1 MIEVNQII
9 KNLIPTEPVT
19 VIKVQALGNMYSIR
33 YTGVTTNK
41 TSSKVITK
49 EQFESLEVLTSEG
62 EFNFKGNPE
71 KFVMYA
77 EAERIHS
84 AYQFDPLFA
93 INCSVV
99 DPLPHQVEAVY
110 KFLLPQPKIR
120 FLLADDTGAGKTIM
134 TGLLLKELIMR
145 GIVER
150 ILIITPGGLTK
161 QWQEDEMGV
170 KFNIPF
176 TLVNRSLF
184 TADPNI
190 FRTANKIVTS
200 IDFISREDVLS
211 VVSNTSW
218 DMVIF
223 DESHKLSAYEYGQ
236 KTYKSKR
243 YETAYVLSQQCE
255 HMLLLTATPHRGRT
269 DTFKKLLQLLDEDIF
284 ATDDVATE
292 RVKELS
298 KDGLNKFFI
307 RRLKGDMKDW
317 NGNPLYKNRFTK
329 TISYQLTPEE
339 KYLYDQVT
347 NYLTQRKEEA
357 TEEKNIHVTLALA
370 VMQRRLVSSI
380 FAIKNTLFKRW
391 NALQGI
397 VDEVNKNPNIWKQRQ
412 KLELVDVDNMDQY
425 DDLEDDEKDALDN
438 ILSDPKKFKL
448 FTTSK
453 SLGEIAN
460 EAQEVKRLYDIA
472 NQLYNQNQEEKKYIQ
487 LKELLKSQGVIYGQK
502 LVIFTEHKDTL
513 LYLQERLTNNGYK
526 VAVIHGGLSVD
537 DRRASQWQFMAPDT
551 QILIATDAAGEGI
564 NLQFCRLLIN
574 WDIPWNPNR
583 LEQRMGRI
591 HRYVQKEDV
600 LVFNMVADNTREGQ
614 VLSKLL
620 TKLDIIR
627 ESMGDD
633 RVYDVIQDV
642 LKDVSLEAIISS
654 VFDGK
659 KSDLDLFLN
668 QNNQQLESEF
678 KNRIEE
684 QQNAIAHSEVDY
696 KDARILKEDSDEKR
710 LQPIYIQLFFERAF
724 RYLGGQYDAVQK
736 GIYKITSIPDI
747 LSKQLKESYN
757 ILADN
762 LSQLLFCFDKQIF
775 LDYQNTAAIL
785 GKVHYINPGNA
796 LFDALVDCVRKEFK
810 EEMLKGTILVSPED
824 TEEYFA
830 FFVKNQI
837 TDNRP
842 NKGDDSIANELLS
855 FIYQTTDG
863 SYHST
868 SPAKFLDLHAPS
880 QFAKEILPPET
891 VQSHEVMSWA
901 FENITLPLFEETKV
915 KVEEDSAKRQEYLR
929 TAFSQ
934 IIMDLDI
941 AINEM
946 QMKAFMG
953 DMKLQEKLLHKIER
967 KKELMHKREERIAE
981 MGQMTEVSPKEPEI
995 IGCAYVVP
1003 LSQVEYEQHFHMKRD
1018 EEVEA
1023 IAMQVAMEYETSQ
1036 GRTPGDVSK
1045 QNLGYDIKSIDA
1057 YEMKRYIEVKGR
1069 ATTDGVMLSE
1079 NEWNRLAQL
1088 GNKAWLYIVVNCKT
1102 TPELYRIQ
1110 NPAERLSFEKMSKG
1124 VQYYLPLEEWQQKYI
1139 KKLTAIFD
1147 TIEYQTSDVVSVMF
1161 AHQSTEA
1168 WTTLCNSILGARM
1181 NITGSWPMD
1190 TEMANRSLGLAAA
1203 ALESSVTVSCRP
1215 SERNGFETFKRVKKA
1230 IETKVTEEVNA
1241 LYELGFR
1248 GADLLTACF
1257 GQAVSEFGKYETVEK
1272 ADGSEVTVGEL
1283 LELARTAAFNAL
1295 LRGFDGDEY
1304 TRFYIGWLQMNG
1316 IGDTDFDDAAKFA
1329 RVGMSVNISDIFDKH
1344 LLIRT
1349 GNKQHLA
1356 TYKERVVKDKLGIEA
1371 SDPLI
1376 DQVHR
1381 AMDNWHSGDRG
1392 KLLRHIKVVGS
1403 EASSPFWRVLASL
1416 KELLPEGDDLTQVQG
1431 LISNSAD
1438 LIQHCS
1444 DEITYTQGTLFE

>member
-9 KNLIPTEPVT
+9 KNLISSEPVT
-19 VIKVQALGNMYSIR
+19 IIKVQPLGNMYSLR
-33 YTGVTTNK
+33 YVGVNTNK
-41 TSSKVITK
+41 TSTKVVSK
-49 EQFESLEVLTSEG
+49 EQFEALEILTSEG
-62 EFNFKGNPE
+62 EFNFKGDPD
-71 KFVMYA
+71 KFVMYT

-93 INCSVV
+93 INCSIV

-110 KFLLPQPKIR
+110 RFLLPQPKIR

-145 GIVER
+145 GVIER
-150 ILIITPGGLTK
+150 ILIVTPGGLTK

-190 FRTANKIVTS
+190 FRAANKIVTS

-223 DESHKLSAYEYGQ
+223 DEAHKLSAYEYGQ

-243 YETAYVLSQQCE
+243 YEAAYVLAGQCE
-255 HMLLLTATPHRGRT
+255 HLLLLTATPHRGRT

-284 ATDDVATE
+284 ATDNVASD
-292 RVKELS
+292 RVKELE
-298 KDGLNKFFI
+298 KNGLNKFFI
-307 RRLKGDMKDW
+307 RRLKEDMKDW
-317 NGNPLYKNRFTK
+317 TGNNLYKERFTR
-329 TISYQLTPEE
+329 TISYILTPEE
-339 KYLYDQVT
+339 KHLYDEVT
-347 NYLTQRKEEA
+347 NYLTHRKEEA
-357 TEEKNIHVTLALA
+357 TEEKNIHVSLALA

-380 FAIKNTLFKRW
+380 FAIKKTLFKRW

-412 KLELVDVDNMDQY
+412 KFEIIDVDNMDQY

-453 SLGEIAN
+453 SLTEIAN

-472 NQLYNQNQEEKKYIQ
+472 NTLYNQNQEEKKYIK
-487 LKELLKSQGVIYGQK
+487 LKKLLNSEGVINGQK

-513 LYLQERLTNNGYK
+513 IYLQERLTNNGYK

-537 DRRASQWQFMAPDT
+537 DRRSAQWNFMSPET

-591 HRYVQKEDV
+591 HRYGQKEDV

-620 TKLDIIR
+620 NKLDVIR

-642 LKDVSLEAIISS
+642 LKDVSLEAIMSS

-659 KSDLDLFLN
+659 ESDLDSFLTQDN
-668 QNNQQLESEF
+668 QLIEQEF

-684 QQNAIAHSEVDY
+684 QQNAIAHSTVDY

-724 RYLGGQYDAVQK
+724 KYLGGDYVTIQK
-736 GIYKITSIPDI
+736 GIYKITAIPDI
-747 LSKQLKESYN
+747 LTRQLKSNYN

-775 LDYQNTAAIL
+775 LDYQNTNALL

-810 EEMLKGTILVSPED
+810 EDMLKGTVLVSPED

-837 TDNRP
+837 VDNRP

-855 FIYQTTDG
+855 FIYQTDG
-863 SYHST
+863 IYHST
-868 SPAKFLDLHAPS
+868 SPAKFLDLYSPAK
-880 QFAKEILPPET
+880 FAKEVTPPP
-891 VQSHEVMSWA
+891 VLNSQEVTEWA
-901 FENITLPLFEETKV
+901 FEKITSPLFVDTKQ
-915 KVEEDSAKRQEYLR
+915 KIEEDSTKRKEYLQ
-929 TAFSQ
+929 TAFTQ
-934 IIMDLDI
+934 IIMDIDI
-941 AINEM
+941 EINEM

-953 DMKLQEKLLHKIER
+953 DLKIQEKLLHKTER
-967 KKELMHKREERIAE
+967 KAELIRKRKERIAE
-981 MGQMTEVSPKEPEI
+981 IEQMTEVAPKEPEI

-1003 LSQVEYEQHFHMKRD
+1003 LSQMEYKQLFNMTRD
-1018 EEVEA
+1018 DEVEA
-1023 IAMQVAMEYETSQ
+1023 IAIQTAIEYEIEQ
-1036 GRTPGDVSK
+1036 GRTPEDVST
-1045 QNLGYDIKSIDA
+1045 QNLGYDIKSIDF

-1069 ATTDGVMLSE
+1069 AATDGVMLSE
-1079 NEWNRLAQL
+1079 NEMNRLAQL
-1088 GNKAWLYIVVNCKT
+1088 GNKAWLYIVVNCKSI
-1102 TPELYRIQ
+1102 PQLYRIQ
-1110 NPAERLSFEKMSKG
+1110 NPAERLLFEKKSKG
-1124 VQYYLPLEEWQQKYI
+1124 VQYYLPLEEWKNKY
-1139 KKLTAIFD
+1139 
-1147 TIEYQTSDVVSVMF
+1147 
-1161 AHQSTEA
+1161 
-1168 WTTLCNSILGARM
+1168 
-1181 NITGSWPMD
+1181 
-1190 TEMANRSLGLAAA
+1190 
-1203 ALESSVTVSCRP
+1203 
-1215 SERNGFETFKRVKKA
+1215 
-1230 IETKVTEEVNA
+1230 
-1241 LYELGFR
+1241 
-1248 GADLLTACF
+1248 
-1257 GQAVSEFGKYETVEK
+1257 
-1272 ADGSEVTVGEL
+1272 
-1283 LELARTAAFNAL
+1283 
-1295 LRGFDGDEY
+1295 
-1304 TRFYIGWLQMNG
+1304 
-1316 IGDTDFDDAAKFA
+1316 
-1329 RVGMSVNISDIFDKH
+1329 DK
-1344 LLIRT
+1344 
-1349 GNKQHLA
+1349 
-1356 TYKERVVKDKLGIEA
+1356 E
-1371 SDPLI
+1371 
-1376 DQVHR
+1376 
-1381 AMDNWHSGDRG
+1381 
-1392 KLLRHIKVVGS
+1392 
-1403 EASSPFWRVLASL
+1403 
-1416 KELLPEGDDLTQVQG
+1416 
-1431 LISNSAD
+1431 
-1438 LIQHCS
+1438 
-1444 DEITYTQGTLFE
+1444 